1 MANYSIKSKSVY
13 YFRNP
18 EFPEKPHYH
27 IFLSSST
34 PFLISVCTSQKEN
47 QKTFL
52 GTERED
58 FLLKINHSV
67 IQNATLETY
76 VNCWETKEILQEVIE
91 SLILIGDFKYSGQ
104 ITNEDYI
111 AILNLLLKSRAVSF
125 EDKEYIRNE
134 LANSSL

>member
-1 MANYSIKSKSVY
+1 MSKNLIMAKSVF

-47 QKTFL
+47 QKAFL

-67 IQNATLETY
+67 IQGATLDTY
-76 VNCWETKEILQEVIE
+76 VNCWETKEILQEDINF
-91 SLILIGDFKYSGQ
+91 LISQGDFEYRGQ
-104 ITNEDYI
+104 ITDEDYFT
-111 AILNLLLKSRAVSF
+111 ILNLLLKSRAVSF

-134 LANSSL
+134 FTNLSL